1 MHNWLIVYNWLVL
14 VFAAVGWCEV
24 IWAGRVIT
32 FSPLRCES
40 GEPRTAGA
48 TAGLFSYLASQTEHV
63 YSFFSTLNKI
73 GIYCWQI
80 IPAAARP
87 GGRDCWV
94 AGGRRR
100 CTGRGPQHISQV
112 MQIYQ
117 GMLMRLAPHNILSP
131 HKF

>member
-63 YSFFSTLNKI
+63 YSFFSTLNRI

-80 IPAAARP
+80 IPAAVSSEYGAARRTGLLGGGREAALHRP
-87 GGRDCWV
+87 GAATHQSSYADIPRNVDEIG
-94 AGGRRR
+94 
-100 CTGRGPQHISQV
+100 TSQ
-112 MQIYQ
+112 Y
-117 GMLMRLAPHNILSP
+117 S
-131 HKF
+131 